1 LPTERMRRSTVREP
15 IPEGEERLTNSFYYD
30 EAHQALILD
39 AFERKPESDDQSF
52 LRRLEISAGFYVSRS
67 WARTKN
73 PQRPHKMNRDRES
86 IINSVRQ
93 CLDLMAKLS
102 VQARED
108 AIAAAKQLA
117 RTNHELGEI
126 IPRNVIFYESVTPDK
141 ELETLEEWDV
151 SRWVTRIE
159 TDLKWLMAALE
170 RANQRNFVLKTDPR
184 GVEPPRWQLPPAGN
198 RADGPFLEFM
208 EDIIFAY
215 AAQAKRPIK
224 PVYDRAKSEPE
235 GELLDLIHT
244 CLSPL
249 GAKKSK
255 LALFKALNRLLAS
268 GNRFVDVFLKS

>member
-1 LPTERMRRSTVREP
+1 LLPTERKRKSAVRKP
-15 IPEGEERLTNSFYYD
+15 IPEAEWRTNSFYYD
-30 EAHQALILD
+30 EAQQALILD
-39 AFERKPESDDQSF
+39 SVERKPEADDQSF
-52 LRRLEISAGFYVSRS
+52 LHQLEISAGIYVSKS
-67 WARTKN
+67 WSSTKN
-73 PQRPHKMNRDRES
+73 PQRPYETNRDRE
-86 IINSVRQ
+86 IIISNARQ
-93 CLDLMAKLS
+93 LLDLMAKLS

-108 AIAAAKQLA
+108 TLAAAKQLA

-126 IPRNVIFYESVTPDK
+126 IPKNGVFYESLTPGEQLK
-141 ELETLEEWDV
+141 TLEWDV
-151 SRWVTRIE
+151 NRWVTRIE
-159 TDLKWLMAALE
+159 TDLKWLIAALE
-170 RANQRNFVLKTDPR
+170 YANQRNFVLKTDPR

-208 EDIIFAY
+208 EAIIFAY

-255 LALFKALNRLLAS
+255 LALFKALNRLLGS